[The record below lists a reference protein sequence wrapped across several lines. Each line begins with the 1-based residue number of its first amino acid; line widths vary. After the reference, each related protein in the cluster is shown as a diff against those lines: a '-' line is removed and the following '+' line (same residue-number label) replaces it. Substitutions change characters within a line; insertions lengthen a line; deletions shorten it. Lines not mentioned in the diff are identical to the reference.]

1 MDNLNIRA
9 VIASFP
15 NPKYMTEHVAPL
27 LTRTTEH
34 AVYKTQRTSEPQSC
48 LHAIFTQ
55 AVIIRRLRNTE
66 VRSAAAQQPQS
77 TVLNDKNGEE
87 TPPQTQGNEQS
98 SARDI
103 RVPTAAQR
111 TTPAQVRPQRNK
123 QAAVT

>member
-66 VRSAAAQQPQS
+66 VRSA
-77 TVLNDKNGEE
+77 EE
-87 TPPQTQGNEQS
+87 TPPPTQGSEQP